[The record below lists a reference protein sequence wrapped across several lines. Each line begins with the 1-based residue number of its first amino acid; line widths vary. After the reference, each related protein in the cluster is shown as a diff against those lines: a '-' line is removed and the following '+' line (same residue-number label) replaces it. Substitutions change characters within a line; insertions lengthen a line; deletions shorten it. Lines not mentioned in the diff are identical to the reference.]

1 VPPSTK
7 IKRRGRCVCRACA
20 DYGGE
25 GEEREEPPLGL
36 SCGSGKGEG
45 EKRVREREGQVGVG
59 LGEGGEPVREKR
71 VSGHVRERR
80 WSRVSFSY
88 IY

>member
-1 VPPSTK
+1 
-7 IKRRGRCVCRACA
+7 
-20 DYGGE
+20 
-25 GEEREEPPLGL
+25 
-36 SCGSGKGEG
+36 
-45 EKRVREREGQVGVG
+45 VREREGQVGVG